1 MLWVGVD
8 VGGTFTDGVVWD
20 DETQLLSYPKAPS
33 TPGDPTK
40 GVLDVLDLL
49 GADMARVERFV
60 HGVTIGTNA
69 ILEGKGAQVWML
81 VTRGFRDVL
90 EIARTNRPV
99 LYDIRTLKTPPLVP
113 RTRTVEVDERMLFD
127 GSVQTPLDAAQLAA
141 AAATVPDGPDIAI
154 AICFLH
160 SYANALHER
169 AAKAAIEAARPGRY
183 VCTSAEVLPQ
193 FREYERFNTTVLNA
207 YIGPLMGRYLEALE
221 SSLAAR
227 GYGKDVFIMTSNGGV
242 STAERSRQ
250 LPVATVLS
258 GPAGG
263 VAAAVHLGGLR
274 NVANL
279 ITCDMGGT
287 STDVCLIEGLR
298 IPVTNEQK
306 IAEHANRTPQIE
318 INAVGAGGG
327 SIAWIDAGDILKVGP
342 RSAGAAPG
350 PACYGK
356 GGTEPTVTD
365 ANLVLNR
372 LAAGTPLAGGRISLD
387 RELALKAIGSLGE
400 RLGLDAPRTAEGIL
414 RIAVARMV
422 SAIKQIS
429 ISDGH
434 DPRDFT
440 LLPYGGAGPMHA
452 AAIADELEMRSV
464 LVPIGP
470 GNFAA
475 FGSLIS
481 DLRRDYVLTRT
492 MQLHTAEWSEVDR
505 VFRSIETQAR
515 SDLLGEG
522 TPADC
527 IEMIRSAGMR
537 YLGQSWEL
545 NVDIPR
551 SAASIEALMAAFASV
566 HDRRFGHRSSGITE
580 IVNFRITGVG
590 RVRKPAVPRWTVG
603 GTLDDARTAVRA
615 VYFEGAYRDTPI
627 YARDRLP
634 AGQRLRGPALIEE
647 SGSTTIIPDEW
658 HARVLEHGEI
668 LLERS

>member
-1 MLWVGVD
+1 
-8 VGGTFTDGVVWD
+8 
-20 DETQLLSYPKAPS
+20 
-33 TPGDPTK
+33 
-40 GVLDVLDLL
+40 
-49 GADMARVERFV
+49 
-60 HGVTIGTNA
+60 
-69 ILEGKGAQVWML
+69 
-81 VTRGFRDVL
+81 
-90 EIARTNRPV
+90 
-99 LYDIRTLKTPPLVP
+99 
-113 RTRTVEVDERMLFD
+113 
-127 GSVQTPLDAAQLAA
+127 
-141 AAATVPDGPDIAI
+141 
-154 AICFLH
+154 
-160 SYANALHER
+160 
-169 AAKAAIEAARPGRY
+169 

-207 YIGPLMGRYLEALE
+207 YIGPLMGRYLDTLKT
-221 SSLAAR
+221 SLAAR
-227 GYGKDVFIMTSNGGV
+227 GYANDVFIMTSNGGV
-242 STAERSRQ
+242 STADRSKQ

-263 VAAAVHLGGLR
+263 VAAAVHLGALR
-274 NVANL
+274 EVPNL

-306 IAEHANRTPQIE
+306 IGGHANRTPQIE

-327 SIAWIDAGDILKVGP
+327 SIAWIDAGDVLKVGP
-342 RSAGAAPG
+342 QSAGAAPG

-372 LAAGTPLAGGRISLD
+372 LSAGTPLAGGRIALD
-387 RELALKAIGSLGE
+387 RDLALTSISTLG
-400 RLGLDAPRTAEGIL
+400 RRMGLDAPRTADGIL

-429 ISDGH
+429 IADGH

-452 AAIADELEMRSV
+452 ADIADELEMRRV

-492 MQLHTAEWSEVDR
+492 LQLHAADWAEVDR
-505 VFRSIETQAR
+505 VFRDIETQAR
-515 SDLLGEG
+515 ADLLDEG
-522 TPADC
+522 VPAEQ
-527 IEMIRSAGMR
+527 IAMIRSAGMR

-545 NVDIPR
+545 NVGI
-551 SAASIEALMAAFASV
+551 AASVASIVELIGTFANV
-566 HDRRFGHRSSGITE
+566 HDRRFGHRSGGAVE
-580 IVNFRITGVG
+580 IVNFRVTGVG
-590 RVRKPAVPRWTVG
+590 RVAKPALPRWTVG
-603 GTLDDARTAVRA
+603 GTVDDARTCFRP
-615 VYFEGAYRDTPI
+615 VYFDGAYRDTPI

-634 AGQRLRGPALIEE
+634 AGPRVEGPALVEE
-647 SGSTTIIPDEW
+647 SGSTTVIPSAW